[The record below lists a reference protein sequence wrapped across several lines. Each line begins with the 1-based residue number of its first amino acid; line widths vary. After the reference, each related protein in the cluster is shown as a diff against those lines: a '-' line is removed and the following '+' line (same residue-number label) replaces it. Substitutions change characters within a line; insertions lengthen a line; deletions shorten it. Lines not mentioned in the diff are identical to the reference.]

1 MTHKTWLQKKKC
13 FLVERHK
20 SGCCLS
26 NPSSK
31 HAWNTQQTSNPVEG
45 LRKNPRVFSATGLC
59 KTFFAPAASFLGIYH
74 GFQARVAP
82 DIASP
87 VTFDHFPQIHQEAVC
102 GNATGGFSVL
112 ALGGRRQLLFPCAL
126 LKALESW
133 LGRPKILRSSRSWSL
148 CRAQSLSWKWAG
160 EWCGNQAG
168 EETPSSNICSRCLE
182 TALGSSGLRPLRISD
197 AGRSIPFAMLYRIRP
212 PGAFPILQELSFM
225 RNLWANSK
233 NLNLVHSEENVCT
246 ILLNYILSLRSEA
259 AAHESP
265 AGSVHQI

>member
-1 MTHKTWLQKKKC
+1 MTHETWLQKKKC

-82 DIASP
+82 DIASS

-112 ALGGRRQLLFPCAL
+112 ALGGRRQVVFPCA
-126 LKALESW
+126 
-133 LGRPKILRSSRSWSL
+133 WST
-148 CRAQSLSWKWAG
+148 QD
-160 EWCGNQAG
+160 
-168 EETPSSNICSRCLE
+168 P
-182 TALGSSGLRPLRISD
+182 
-197 AGRSIPFAMLYRIRP
+197 
-212 PGAFPILQELSFM
+212 
-225 RNLWANSK
+225 
-233 NLNLVHSEENVCT
+233 
-246 ILLNYILSLRSEA
+246 
-259 AAHESP
+259 
-265 AGSVHQI
+265 